1 MNLEVELSTPCS
13 GDCAAAAY
21 VMLTNINYKRIWGEH
36 FFLSESFR
44 TAVKECRG
52 EVADYMSSNSIKLRI
67 ADRHDITE
75 SHFEKEIEI
84 VRTPGKYVDVDL
96 FFSAL
101 ASKKGISIQIVI
113 SVSHSEYDNNFVVVE
128 TNVQIFNPIM
138 DISENGRP
146 VSAATVLTFAFA
158 DHPSN
163 HIYATKSTL
172 LLKNVLQSA
181 SPTALKLIMDID
193 KQGERSATALTIT
206 DGDDSVDKSMPLLSG
221 APGSQLD
228 TNLIIIDSETLMEVE
243 TLSCDGYV
251 DAEQFNGTRLED
263 NLDSCGNALA
273 AQTTGAVTMVT
284 KSKGVSNPNVKK
296 DMLNFLKTSSHNVLA
311 ENLKCSRFVNGRQSR
326 SFTCSRFTNHGMCR
340 FSFENFSRV
349 AEFCFGA

>member
-1 MNLEVELSTPCS
+1 MPRRSCPLHE
-13 GDCAAAAY
+13 
-21 VMLTNINYKRIWGEH
+21 R
-36 FFLSESFR
+36 
-44 TAVKECRG
+44 
-52 EVADYMSSNSIKLRI
+52 KL
-67 ADRHDITE
+67 AITE
-75 SHFEKEIEI
+75 NLFEKEIEI
-84 VRTPGKYVDVDL
+84 VRTSGNYVDIDL

-101 ASKKGISIQIVI
+101 ASKKGITIQIVT
-113 SVSHSEYDNNFVVVE
+113 SVSHSEYDHNFEVVE
-128 TNVQIFNPIM
+128 TNVRIFNPIM

-181 SPTALKLIMDID
+181 SPTALIMDID

-243 TLSCDGYV
+243 TLSCDGSV
-251 DAEQFNGTRLED
+251 AVEQFNSTRVED
-263 NLDSCGNALA
+263 NLEPCGNALA
-273 AQTTGAVTMVT
+273 ASTTGAVTTV
-284 KSKGVSNPNVKK
+284 KGASNPKVKQ
-296 DMLNFLKTSSHNVLA
+296 DIVLFLKKKLLRTP
-311 ENLKCSRFVNGRQSR
+311 RR
-326 SFTCSRFTNHGMCR
+326 
-340 FSFENFSRV
+340 
-349 AEFCFGA
+349 